1 MSGVSV
7 FDMFVGF
14 LRSRG
19 ASDAVVRMFA
29 NFSFTGQI
37 VALGGIGETP
47 LRDLRF
53 CSGFPLFLPYSPF
66 SPFSPLLFC
75 GGYAII

>member
-37 VALGGIGETP
+37 VALGALGRHPLETCVFAVAF
-47 LRDLRF
+47 RF
-53 CSGFPLFLPYSPF
+53 FSHIRRFRHFPPCF
-66 SPFSPLLFC
+66 SA
-75 GGYAII
+75 GDMR